1 MKYKSKKQFF
11 WHLNRLKK
19 DVVHTIKPKLQP
31 QRDEIVEANRIEDA
45 VHRRVRWELGLLGYN
60 VWRSRGYKD
69 IGTLARA
76 YGIK

>member
-19 DVVHTIKPKLQP
+19 SVVIKPKLQP
-31 QRDEIVEANRIEDA
+31 TRDGIEEANRIENA
-45 VHRRVRWELGLLGYN
+45 VHRRVQWELGLHGYN
-60 VWRSRGYKD
+60 VWRRQGYRD
-69 IGTLARA
+69 IGTLSRA